1 MMTDPVL
8 TLLIAQEV
16 ERLMTIEDPE
26 ERREETLKMTDRMRG
41 VGNVVLSLRQIRAD
55 PVVSEFLAWV
65 VSLQTDT

>member
-1 MMTDPVL
+1 MTDPVL

>member
-41 VGNVVLSLRQIRAD
+41 VGNVVLSLRQIQAD